1 VRERRPG
8 QGRTVDRAMDA
19 VGNVYRS
26 GDGHDRRYGPGGR
39 LLEADGIRYQHDEDG
54 NQVRRELPDGSAW
67 AYAWN
72 GSGMLSEVTKPD
84 GERVRFE
91 YDAFARRTAKRVVQ
105 VAADGTETVHA
116 EHRFVWDGH
125 TVLHELDSERGLT
138 TWYWEPQTFTP
149 VAKEQGGRKWS
160 VTSDHLGTPTE
171 MYDELGQLAWKMQLD
186 VFGVAEF
193 EAGGAEDCPWRWPGQ
208 YEDVETGDYYNRW
221 RYYLSSTGA
230 FNARDPVGLVAG
242 LSQYAYVS
250 DPTLWVDLLGLTGTY
265 IFQFGSGEMYVG
277 KGPIDRARTSQRGR
291 AGSIGTTTA
300 SITQGAHADFSTS
313 AATHGLTPNNMGLM
327 VEAELMSRNNF
338 GTAGT
343 PLMNAINSPGRN
355 LLATATPTQR
365 AAVLA
370 EANALE
376 SRFKTSVGYI

>member
-1 VRERRPG
+1 
-8 QGRTVDRAMDA
+8 
-19 VGNVYRS
+19 
-26 GDGHDRRYGPGGR
+26 
-39 LLEADGIRYQHDEDG
+39 
-54 NQVRRELPDGSAW
+54 
-67 AYAWN
+67 
-72 GSGMLSEVTKPD
+72 
-84 GERVRFE
+84 
-91 YDAFARRTAKRVVQ
+91 
-105 VAADGTETVHA
+105 
-116 EHRFVWDGH
+116 
-125 TVLHELDSERGLT
+125 
-138 TWYWEPQTFTP
+138 
-149 VAKEQGGRKWS
+149 

-208 YEDVETGDYYNRW
+208 YEDVETGDYYNRC